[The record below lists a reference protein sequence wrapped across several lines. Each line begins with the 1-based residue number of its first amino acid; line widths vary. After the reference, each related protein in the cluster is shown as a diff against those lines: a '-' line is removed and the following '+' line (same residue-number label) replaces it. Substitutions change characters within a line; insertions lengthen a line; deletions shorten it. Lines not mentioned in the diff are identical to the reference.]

1 MLSSPSSVALQHHGT
16 ITAGAPGVVPG
27 WTGAGH
33 GARRDAEWLSMSGP
47 VSTVDAPPSEAQASA
62 VRPACV
68 EITPSR
74 ESVVGAMRVRRALP
88 RIGRRTVGAWC
99 FADHMGPE
107 LVTETRG
114 LDIGPHPHTG
124 LQTVTWLVAGEVLHR
139 DSLGSEQVIR
149 TGQLNL
155 MTAGEGVT
163 HSEEATGRYRGQ
175 LHGVQL
181 WVAQP
186 EATRHG
192 AAAFEH
198 HAELPRVE
206 LDNAVATILVGSF
219 AGAESP
225 ARRDTELVGVDLA
238 LWPGTGVWP
247 LAPSFEH
254 ALVVLDG
261 EVLVGEQVVRPGEL
275 AYLGQGRDQVTLA
288 AAGPTRVLLLGGE
301 PFAEPVLMWWN
312 FVVRSRDELDRA
324 YRQWESGGPR
334 FGRLRS
340 PLPRIPAPKPFWPR
354 PT

>member
-1 MLSSPSSVALQHHGT
+1 
-16 ITAGAPGVVPG
+16 
-27 WTGAGH
+27 
-33 GARRDAEWLSMSGP
+33 MSGP
-47 VSTVDAPPSEAQASA
+47 VGTIDAPPTEGRASA
-62 VRPACV
+62 AKPACV

-74 ESVVGAMRVRRALP
+74 EASVGSMPVRRALP
-88 RIGRRTVGAWC
+88 RRERRTVGAWC

-139 DSLGSEQVIR
+139 DSLGTEQVIR
-149 TGQLNL
+149 AGQLNL
-155 MTAGEGVT
+155 MTAGNGVT

-198 HAELPRVE
+198 HAELPQVE
-206 LDNAVATILVGSF
+206 LGGAVATVLVGSL
-219 AGAESP
+219 AGATSP
-225 ARRDTELVGVDLA
+225 ARRDTALVGVDAA
-238 LWPGTGVWP
+238 LTPGTAAWP
-247 LAPSFEH
+247 LEPSFEH

-261 EVLVGEQVVRPGEL
+261 KVLVGEQVVAPGEL
-275 AYLGQGRDQVTLA
+275 AYLGRGREELVLTA
-288 AAGPTRVLLLGGE
+288 ADPARMLLLGGE
-301 PFAEPVLMWWN
+301 PFPEPVLMWWN
-312 FVVRSRDELDRA
+312 FVARSRQELEAA

-340 PLPRIPAPKPFWPR
+340 PLARIPAPAPFWTR
-354 PT
+354 PA

>member
-1 MLSSPSSVALQHHGT
+1 
-16 ITAGAPGVVPG
+16 
-27 WTGAGH
+27 
-33 GARRDAEWLSMSGP
+33 MSGP
-47 VSTVDAPPSEAQASA
+47 VGTVDAPPTEAGAS
-62 VRPACV
+62 VVKPACL

-149 TGQLNL
+149 AGQLNL
-155 MTAGEGVT
+155 MTAGNGVT

-186 EATRHG
+186 EATRNG
-192 AAAFEH
+192 PAAFEH
-198 HAELPRVE
+198 HAKLPQVE
-206 LDNAVATILVGSF
+206 LDIAVATVLVGSF
-219 AGAESP
+219 AGAASP
-225 ARRDTELVGVDLA
+225 ARRDTELVGVDAA
-238 LWPGTGVWP
+238 LGPGTGAWP
-247 LAPSFEH
+247 LRPSFEH
-254 ALVVLDG
+254 ALVVLEG
-261 EVLVGEQVVRPGEL
+261 EVLAGEAVVRPGQL
-275 AYLGQGRDQVTLA
+275 AYLGQGRDQLVLS
-288 AAGPTRVLLLGGE
+288 AAGPARVLLLGGTPFPE
-301 PFAEPVLMWWN
+301 PILMWWN
-312 FVVRSRDELDRA
+312 FVVRDRDELDRA
-324 YRQWESGGPR
+324 YRHWQADDPQ

-340 PLPRIPAPKPFWPR
+340 PLARIPAPKPFWA
-354 PT
+354 PTA

>member
-1 MLSSPSSVALQHHGT
+1 
-16 ITAGAPGVVPG
+16 
-27 WTGAGH
+27 
-33 GARRDAEWLSMSGP
+33 MSGP
-47 VSTVDAPPSEAQASA
+47 VSTVDASPTDAVAST
-62 VRPACV
+62 VKPACV

-124 LQTVTWLVAGEVLHR
+124 LHTVTWLVAGEVLHR

-149 TGQLNL
+149 AGQLNL
-155 MTAGEGVT
+155 MTAGQGVT

-181 WVAQP
+181 WMAQP

-192 AAAFEH
+192 VAAFEH
-198 HAELPRVE
+198 HPELPQVE
-206 LDNAVATILVGSF
+206 LSNAIATILVGEF
-219 AGAESP
+219 ADAASS
-225 ARRDTELVGVDLA
+225 ARRDTELVGVDVA
-238 LWPGTGVWP
+238 LWPGTGTWP
-247 LAPSFEH
+247 LEPSFEH
-254 ALVVLDG
+254 ALVVLNG

-275 AYLGQGRDQVTLA
+275 AYLGQGRDQVALSA
-288 AAGPTRVLLLGGE
+288 AHPARLLLLGGE
-301 PFAEPVLMWWN
+301 PFPEPMLMWWN

-324 YRQWESGGPR
+324 YREWQADDPR

-340 PLPRIPAPKPFWPR
+340 PLARIPAPNPFWAPR
-354 PT
+354 RA

>member
-1 MLSSPSSVALQHHGT
+1 
-16 ITAGAPGVVPG
+16 
-27 WTGAGH
+27 
-33 GARRDAEWLSMSGP
+33 MSGP
-47 VSTVDAPPSEAQASA
+47 VGVADASPAQAQASA
-62 VRPACV
+62 VRSACV

-149 TGQLNL
+149 AGQLNL

-186 EATRHG
+186 EATRHDG
-192 AAAFEH
+192 AAFEH

-206 LDNAVATILVGSF
+206 LGNAVATVLVGSF
-219 AGAESP
+219 AGAASS
-225 ARRDTELVGVDLA
+225 ARRDTELVGADVA
-238 LWPGTGVWP
+238 LGPGTGAWP
-247 LAPSFEH
+247 VQPSFEH

-261 EVLVGEQVVRPGEL
+261 EVLVDDRVVRPGQL
-275 AYLGQGRDQVTLA
+275 AYLGAGRAELVLSA
-288 AAGPTRVLLLGGE
+288 AEPARVLLLGGE
-301 PFAEPVLMWWN
+301 PFSEPVLMWWN
-312 FVVRSRDELDRA
+312 FVARSRDELDSA
-324 YRQWESGGPR
+324 YRQWESGHPR

-340 PLPRIPAPKPFWPR
+340 PLARIPAPPPFWPG
-354 PT
+354 TT

>member
-1 MLSSPSSVALQHHGT
+1 MPA
-16 ITAGAPGVVPG
+16 APQSGS
-27 WTGAGH
+27 A
-33 GARRDAEWLSMSGP
+33 MSGP
-47 VSTVDAPPSEAQASA
+47 VGVADASPTNAQASA
-62 VRPACV
+62 VKPACV

-124 LQTVTWLVAGEVLHR
+124 LHTVTWLVAGEVLHR

-149 TGQLNL
+149 AGQLNL
-155 MTAGEGVT
+155 MTAGQGVT

-192 AAAFEH
+192 PAAFEH

-206 LDNAVATILVGSF
+206 LGDAVATVLVGSL
-219 AGAESP
+219 AGAASP
-225 ARRDTELVGVDLA
+225 ARRDTALVGADVA
-238 LWPGTGVWP
+238 LGPGTGAWP

-261 EVLVGEQVVRPGEL
+261 EVLVDDRVVRPGQL
-275 AYLGQGRDQVTLA
+275 AYLGAGRAELVLSA
-288 AAGPTRVLLLGGE
+288 AAPTRVLLLGGE
-301 PFAEPVLMWWN
+301 PFPEPVLMWWN

-324 YRQWESGGPR
+324 YRHWQSDDPR

-340 PLPRIPAPKPFWPR
+340 PLARIPAPKPFWPR